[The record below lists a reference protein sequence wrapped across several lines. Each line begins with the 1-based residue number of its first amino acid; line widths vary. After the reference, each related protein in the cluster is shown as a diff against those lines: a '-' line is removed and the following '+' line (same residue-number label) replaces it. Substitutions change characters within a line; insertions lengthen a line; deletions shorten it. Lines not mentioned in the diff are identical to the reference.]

1 MGSGHAMSETYIE
14 SSLTDQDQAFEI
26 PLRPQKLEEFV
37 GQENLKARLELVLKA
52 AKTRGE
58 ALGHLL
64 FFGPPGLGKTTLGSI
79 LAHNMDSKL
88 ITTSGPALEKP
99 GDLAGI
105 LTKLEKGD
113 VLFIDEIHRLNKTIE
128 EYLYS
133 AMEDFSLDLIIDA
146 GPHARSVQ
154 VTLKP
159 FTLIGATTRF
169 GLISSP
175 MRSRFSHSFRLDY
188 YSDEDLQQIIKRTSS
203 LLKYEIDD
211 SAAMDIAKRSRGT
224 PRIANNLLRWVRD
237 YAQVHKRKK
246 IDSQSALDAL
256 SMLSIDEM
264 GLDEMD
270 KKILSIIIDHHKGGP
285 VGMSTIAIGIGE
297 EASTLTEV
305 YEPYLIMKGLIK
317 RTPRGREVTQLA
329 YQHLGRKTS

>member
-1 MGSGHAMSETYIE
+1 MSEHYIE
-14 SSLTDQDQAFEI
+14 SLTDQNKNFEI
-26 PLRPQKLEEFV
+26 SLRPQKLEDFV
-37 GQENLKARLELVLKA
+37 GQENLKARLKLILNA
-52 AKTRGE
+52 AKSRKE

-64 FFGPPGLGKTTLGSI
+64 FFGPPGLGKTTLASI
-79 LAHNMDSKL
+79 LAQSMGSKL
-88 ITTSGPALEKP
+88 TTTSGPALEKP

-113 VLFIDEIHRLNKTIE
+113 VLFIDEIHRLNRTTE

-146 GPHARSVQ
+146 GPNARSVR
-154 VTLKP
+154 VNLKP
-159 FTLIGATTRF
+159 FTLTGATTRF
-169 GLISSP
+169 GLIPSP

-188 YSDEDLQQIIKRTSS
+188 YNPEDLQQIIKRTSS
-203 LLKYEIDD
+203 ILNYEIDEQ
-211 SAAMDIAKRSRGT
+211 ATMDIAKRSRGT
-224 PRIANNLLRWVRD
+224 VRIANNLIRWVRD
-237 YAQVHKRKK
+237 YAQVHQRKK
-246 IDSQSALDAL
+246 IDSYSARKAL

-270 KKILSIIIDHHKGGP
+270 KKILGIMIDHHKGGP
-285 VGMSTIAIGIGE
+285 VGVNTIAIGVGE

-305 YEPYLIMKGLIK
+305 YEPYLIMKGLIR

-329 YQHLGRKTS
+329 YQHLGRKT